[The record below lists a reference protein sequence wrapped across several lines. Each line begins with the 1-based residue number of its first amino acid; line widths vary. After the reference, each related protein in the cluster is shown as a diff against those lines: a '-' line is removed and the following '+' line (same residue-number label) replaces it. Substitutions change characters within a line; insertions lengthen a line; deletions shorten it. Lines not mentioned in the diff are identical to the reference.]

1 MKECLEEGM
10 IQAYVDG
17 ELSSSEA
24 ERVAKHAGAC
34 AACATAVSEAEN
46 ELSLLST
53 AFEPELN
60 LPVPSERLRERL
72 NTAIGEL
79 NVRSVA
85 PAKAS
90 RNLKGW
96 LASLVPS
103 FNFAPRHAFGFASL
117 VAVVAFAA
125 IFAIVALRR
134 NENQSPLANVV
145 DVPQVAVAHAPVA
158 PASTVSEVTP
168 TQPEVGPEIEK
179 VTVSKPAFV
188 KARRP
193 VVSAGTTNQSVKS
206 VESVANKQPATESQ
220 PLPGEVSYLKT
231 IASLASIIETNGEN
245 AIKPSLRADYERN
258 LALVDQAISATQR
271 AARRNPKDPNA
282 AEFLYSSYQSKI
294 DLLSTVAE
302 QGQMVAVAR

>member
-1 MKECLEEGM
+1 MKECLEEGI

-17 ELSSSEA
+17 ELSPPEA

-34 AACATAVSEAEN
+34 AACAAMLAEAES
-46 ELSLLST
+46 ELTLFSA

-72 NTAIGEL
+72 DAAIGEL
-79 NVRSVA
+79 RAQSIA
-85 PAKAS
+85 PKKAS
-90 RNLKGW
+90 SWNLKGW
-96 LASLVPS
+96 LAALVPS
-103 FNFAPRHAFGFASL
+103 FNFAPRHAAGFASL
-117 VAVVAFAA
+117 LAVVAFAA

-134 NENQSPLANVV
+134 DENQSPLANAV
-145 DVPQVAVAHAPVA
+145 DVPQVKIDDAPVA
-158 PASTVSEVTP
+158 SEVTP
-168 TQPEVGPEIEK
+168 PTPDAEQPIKKEAVA
-179 VTVSKPAFV
+179 KPVVV
-188 KARRP
+188 KARRT
-193 VVSAGTTNQSVKS
+193 VVPARPNRRSVES
-206 VESVANKQPATESQ
+206 VESVASVPRQPVVESQ

-258 LALVDQAISATQR
+258 LALVDQAINATR
-271 AARRNPKDPNA
+271 RSARRNPKDPNA

-302 QGQMVAVAR
+302 QGQLVAVAR

>member
-1 MKECLEEGM
+1 MKECLEEGI

-17 ELSSSEA
+17 ELSPPEA

-34 AACATAVSEAEN
+34 EACAAMVDEAES
-46 ELSLLST
+46 ELTLFAA
-53 AFEPELN
+53 AFDPGLN

-72 NTAIGEL
+72 DAAISEI
-79 NVRSVA
+79 RAQSVA
-85 PAKAS
+85 PEKSSS

-96 LASLVPS
+96 LAALVPS
-103 FNFAPRHAFGFASL
+103 FNFAPGHAVGFASL
-117 VAVVAFAA
+117 LAVVAFAA

-134 NENQSPLANVV
+134 DENQSPLAYVV
-145 DVPQVAVAHAPVA
+145 DVPQVTIADALVAPVA
-158 PASTVSEVTP
+158 SEVTP
-168 TQPEVGPEIEK
+168 PTKDVGPTIKKETVVK
-179 VTVSKPAFV
+179 PVTV
-188 KARRP
+188 KARRT
-193 VVSAGTTNQSVKS
+193 VVTARQTRRS
-206 VESVANKQPATESQ
+206 VESVAGVGNQPSVESK

-258 LALVDQAISATQR
+258 LALVDQAINATR
-271 AARRNPKDPNA
+271 RSARRNPKDPNA

-302 QGQMVAVAR
+302 QGQMVALAR

>member
-1 MKECLEEGM
+1 MKECLEEGI

-17 ELSSSEA
+17 ELSPPEA

-34 AACATAVSEAEN
+34 AACAATLAEAES
-46 ELSLLST
+46 ELTLLSA

-72 NTAIGEL
+72 DAAIGEL
-79 NVRSVA
+79 RAESVA
-85 PAKAS
+85 PRKAS
-90 RNLKGW
+90 SWNLKGW
-96 LASLVPS
+96 LAALVPS
-103 FNFAPRHAFGFASL
+103 FNFAPRHAAGFASL
-117 VAVVAFAA
+117 LAVVAFAA

-134 NENQSPLANVV
+134 DENQSPLANAV
-145 DVPQVAVAHAPVA
+145 DVPQVEIADAAA
-158 PASTVSEVTP
+158 ASEVTP
-168 TQPEVGPEIEK
+168 PTPDVEQPIKKEA
-179 VTVSKPAFV
+179 VSKPALV
-188 KARRP
+188 KARRT
-193 VVSAGTTNQSVKS
+193 VVPARPNKRI
-206 VESVANKQPATESQ
+206 VESVAGVPKQPVVESQ

-258 LALVDQAISATQR
+258 LALVDQAINATR
-271 AARRNPKDPNA
+271 RSARRNPKDPNA

-302 QGQMVAVAR
+302 QGQLVAVAR